1 MSLVG
6 DSVTNPPGK
15 TTPFVTVGQTVKA
28 TSTFVNPN
36 TGITEQ
42 TSRSFVVTGVMQP
55 TGNGQ
60 VDKVVFINAATGNSL
75 FKKSGKYDEMVVLEL
90 SGTYVN
96 AIQKEITN

>member
-1 MSLVG
+1 MQLVPGSSIQANNPTGMLVG
-6 DSVTNPPGK
+6 DSVANPPGK

-36 TGITEQ
+36 TGRTQQ

-60 VDKVVFINAATGNSL
+60 VDKVVFINT
-75 FKKSGKYDEMVVLEL
+75 F
-90 SGTYVN
+90 
-96 AIQKEITN
+96 IQKVRKI